1 MKINSKIIWKKFLV
15 NSFSILLKIQGLK
28 IKNKLKKE
36 IHNNYKHLNRKKCLL
51 DRQDTAK
58 ELKNERNKYIF

>member
-1 MKINSKIIWKKFLV
+1 M
-15 NSFSILLKIQGLK
+15 LLKILGLK

-36 IHNNYKHLNRKKCLL
+36 IHNNYKLKKNNLKNLNKKKYLL

-58 ELKNERNKYIF
+58 ELKNERNKKNFK